1 MVTLSAISPRSQCS
15 DGSVILVADLR
26 MKELVPPQRVTLL
39 SIPVLI
45 FATYYFAE
53 TYTVGN
59 NLLTS

>member
-45 FATYYFAE
+45 FATY
-53 TYTVGN
+53 
-59 NLLTS
+59 